1 MNSKSKKQVLYGEAN
16 YKNMVVENG
25 YYVDKT
31 GFIPVLESYKNPV
44 FLRPRRFGK
53 SLWCTTLTYY
63 YDINES
69 NNFDQLFGHTAIGK
83 TPTPLHNSFMVLS
96 LDFSIVDP
104 SGDIQ
109 DIRDRFNQQCNIS
122 LQGIAWQYKKYFT
135 HPLDIDLNK
144 DAAINLKK
152 ILTMIHAF
160 DLPRLYVIIDEYD
173 NFANQLIT
181 SHQDVLYRE
190 LTADDSFFKN
200 FFKSLKNGTKD
211 GTIART
217 FITGVLPITIDDL
230 ASAYNIAEFITLEEK
245 FETMMGFTREE
256 TDHLI
261 DEIYRDHDIDAGT
274 RPLVKEVITANYN
287 GYRFVDPG
295 KEGIFNSTI
304 LMYFLRKFIDYKKI
318 PEYMLDVNLKTDISW
333 VKRLTASNPANTSEL
348 VNQLLIE
355 NRLSYNKLAL
365 LEKFNM
371 SQFFE
376 KSFYPV
382 SFYYLGML
390 TKRDDRYMC
399 LPNLNMRSI
408 FVDYFNEIYKID
420 VSTKYAELMAG
431 FINHPDIP
439 ELFAGYWEL
448 YISQLPE
455 AIFQQVNE
463 NFYRT
468 TFFDLCRQHLSGYFT
483 WALESSYASGR
494 TDLEFI
500 GKYHTQFAG
509 LRFLLEFKYYSNAR
523 WNKIKRGLPVPGDEG
538 DSKSK
543 MKMKNGHT
551 AEADSSKIT
560 GKKDKKKD
568 AAKISQFQAPEKD
581 IEQLKAYGAEW
592 KKKHPNPGNKSFL
605 VYCFGNQGYR
615 VFPI

>member
-1 MNSKSKKQVLYGEAN
+1 
-16 YKNMVVENG
+16 MVIKNG

-31 GFIPVLESYKNPV
+31 GFISLLEDYSSPV

-53 SLWCTTLTYY
+53 SLLCTTLTYY
-63 YDINES
+63 YDINEKD
-69 NNFDQLFGHTAIGK
+69 NFQQLFGHTYIGK
-83 TPTPLHNSFMVLS
+83 SPTPTHNRYMILT
-96 LDFSIVDP
+96 LDFSVVDA
-104 SGDIQ
+104 SGTIE
-109 DIRDRFNQQCNIS
+109 DIRYRFNQYCNIR
-122 LQGIAWQYKKYFT
+122 LRTVIMRYRKYFET
-135 HPLDIDLNK
+135 PIEIDLNK
-144 DAAINLKK
+144 DTAINLQD
-152 ILTMIHAF
+152 ILAMIETF
-160 DLPRLYVIIDEYD
+160 DLPRLHVIIDEYD

-181 SHQDVLYRE
+181 SLQDALYRE

-245 FETMMGFTREE
+245 FETMLGFTLKE
-256 TDHLI
+256 TGELL
-261 DEIYRDHDIDAGT
+261 DEIFRDYEIDPGL
-274 RPLVKEVITANYN
+274 RPLIIEVITANYN
-287 GYRFVDPG
+287 GYRMVNPKG
-295 KEGIFNSTI
+295 EGIFNSTI
-304 LMYFLRKFIDYKKI
+304 LMYFLKKFITYQKI
-318 PEYMLDVNLKTDISW
+318 PEYLIDLNLKTDISW
-333 VKRLTASNPANTSEL
+333 VKRLTASNPGDTEEL
-348 VNQLLIE
+348 VNQLLMDNQIP
-355 NRLSYNKLAL
+355 YNKLAL

-376 KSFYPV
+376 KSFYPI
-382 SFYYLGML
+382 SFYYLGMF
-390 TKRDDRYMC
+390 TKRDDQYMC
-399 LPNLNMRSI
+399 LPNLNMKSI
-408 FVDYFNEIYKID
+408 FLDYFNEIYKID

-439 ELFAGYWEL
+439 ELFAGYWDL

-455 AIFQQVNE
+455 AIFQRVNE

-468 TFFDLCRQHLSGYFT
+468 TFFDLCRQHLSNYFT

-523 WNKIKRGLPVPGDEG
+523 WNKIKRGLPVSAGE
-538 DSKSK
+538 S
-543 MKMKNGHT
+543 KMKNGQ
-551 AEADSSKIT
+551 T
-560 GKKDKKKD
+560 GKQNRRKKVT
-568 AAKISQFQAPEKD
+568 KISQFQAPEKD
-581 IEQLKAYGAEW
+581 IKQLKAYGAEW
-592 KKKHPNPGNKSFL
+592 KKQHPFPGNKTFL